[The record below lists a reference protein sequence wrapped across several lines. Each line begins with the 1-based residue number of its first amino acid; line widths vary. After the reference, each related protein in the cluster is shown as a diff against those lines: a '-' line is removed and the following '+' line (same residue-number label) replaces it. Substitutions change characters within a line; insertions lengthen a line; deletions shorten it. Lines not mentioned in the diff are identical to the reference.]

1 MNIDV
6 GLLSIIILGVMLLM
20 LLTGLPVAFVLL
32 SLSAIGFWI
41 LRGPA
46 AITSMAIVT
55 FTYITKDIFIA
66 LPTFIFMA
74 AVLEMSG
81 LGSAMYD
88 MMHKW
93 MAGLRG
99 GLAMGTLAIATV
111 IAAMTGSAATATL
124 TMGMLAYPEMEKRG
138 YDKRM
143 IIGAIPAG
151 GSLGPL
157 IPPSVVMIIVA
168 AVSVISIGKLFI
180 AGIIPGLITSLGYIS
195 YIGIRCWK
203 NPRMGPPIPVEER
216 VGWGEKFRALSMS
229 ILPILLIFL
238 VLGLIYL
245 GVATPSEAG
254 GVGAFGALICA
265 AIYRNLT
272 LKNLQRAITTS
283 LRITA
288 MLMWLLATGACF
300 SQLIG
305 VMGVQSYV
313 RDLLLGLAVE
323 PWVIVIGILGL
334 VYILG
339 MFIDATPIAVIFL
352 PIFYPIILALGLDL
366 LWFGLLFTMDL
377 LIGIMTPPFG
387 MVLFFFKGLNIPGVT
402 MMDIYRSIIPYVL
415 IMTVVMIIVFLVPEL
430 AVWLPNQMIK

>member
-6 GLLSIIILGVMLLM
+6 GLLSIILLGTMLLM

-32 SLSAIGFWI
+32 SLSAIGFWL
-41 LRGPA
+41 LRGPTSL
-46 AITSMAIVT
+46 TSMSLVT
-55 FTYITKDIFIA
+55 FTYITKDIFLA

-74 AVLEMSG
+74 AVLEISG
-81 LGSAMYD
+81 LGSAMYA

-99 GLAMGTLAIATV
+99 GLAMGTVAISTV
-111 IAAMTGSAATATL
+111 MAAMTGSVATATL
-124 TMGMLAYPEMEKRG
+124 TMGLLAYPEMEQRG

-143 IIGAIPAG
+143 IVGCIPAG
-151 GSLGPL
+151 GALGAL
-157 IPPSVVMIIVA
+157 IPPSVLMIVVA
-168 AVSVISIGKLFI
+168 AVTTLSIGKLFI
-180 AGIIPGLITSLGYIS
+180 AGAIPGLLTSLGFIL

-203 NPRMGPPIPVEER
+203 NPKMGPPISPEER
-216 VGWGEKFRALSMS
+216 VGWGEKFKSLRMAG
-229 ILPILLIFL
+229 LPLLIIFL

-254 GVGAFGALICA
+254 GIGAFGALICA
-265 AIYRNLT
+265 AIYGNLT
-272 LKNLQRAITTS
+272 FKNLLKATTTA
-283 LRITA
+283 LRITV
-288 MLMWLLATGACF
+288 MLMWLLVAGATF

-305 VMGVQSYV
+305 IVGVQSYL
-313 RDLLLGLAVE
+313 RDLLLALTVS
-323 PWVIVIGILGL
+323 PLVIVIGILAL

-352 PIFYPIILALGLDL
+352 PIFYPIVNALGFDM

-377 LIGIMTPPFG
+377 LVGVMTPPFG
-387 MVLFFFKGLNIPGVT
+387 MVLFYFKGLNIPGVT

-415 IMTVVMIIVFLVPEL
+415 IMTLVMILLFLVPEL
-430 AVWLPNQMIK
+430 AVWLPNQMIQ

>member
-6 GLLSIIILGVMLLM
+6 GLISIITISVMLLM
-20 LLTGLPVAFVLL
+20 LLTGLPVTFVLL
-32 SLSAIGFWI
+32 SLSAIGFWY
-41 LRGPA
+41 LRGLPA
-46 AITSMAIVT
+46 TSSLSIG
-55 FTYITKDIFIA
+55 FFSYITKDIFIA

-99 GLAMGTLAIATV
+99 GLAMGTVGIATV
-111 IAAMTGSAATATL
+111 MAAMTGSASTATL

-143 IIGAIPAG
+143 ITGAIMAG

-180 AGIIPGLITSLGYIS
+180 SGIIPGLITSLGYIT

-203 NPRMGPPIPVEER
+203 SPKMGPPIPLEER
-216 VGWGEKFRALSMS
+216 VDWGEKLKSLRLS

-245 GVATPSEAG
+245 GIATPSEAG
-254 GVGAFGALICA
+254 GVGAIGALICA
-265 AIYRNLT
+265 AAYRNLT
-272 LKNLQRAITTS
+272 LKNLHRATNTAV
-283 LRITA
+283 RISA
-288 MLMWLLATGACF
+288 MLLWLLATGGCF

-305 VMGVQSYV
+305 VLGVQGYL
-313 RDLLLGLAVE
+313 RDLLLALPVS
-323 PWVIVIGILGL
+323 PVVIVIGILGL
-334 VYILG
+334 VFILG

-352 PIFYPIILALGLDL
+352 PIFYPIVLALGFDL

-377 LIGIMTPPFG
+377 LVGIMTPPFG

-402 MMDIYRSIIPYVL
+402 MMDIYRAIVPFFL
-415 IMTVVMIIVFLVPEL
+415 IMMAVMVLVFLIPEL
-430 AVWLPNQMIK
+430 AVWLPNMMID

>member
-6 GLLSIIILGVMLLM
+6 GLLSIILLGTMLLM

-32 SLSAIGFWI
+32 SLSAIGFWL
-41 LRGPA
+41 LRGPTSL
-46 AITSMAIVT
+46 TSMSLVT
-55 FTYITKDIFIA
+55 FTYITKDIFLA

-74 AVLEMSG
+74 AVLEISG
-81 LGSAMYD
+81 LGSAMYA

-99 GLAMGTLAIATV
+99 GLAMGTVAISTV
-111 IAAMTGSAATATL
+111 MAAMTGSVATATL
-124 TMGMLAYPEMEKRG
+124 TMGLLAYPEMEQRG

-143 IIGAIPAG
+143 IVGCIPAG
-151 GSLGPL
+151 GALGAL
-157 IPPSVVMIIVA
+157 IPPSVLMIVVA
-168 AVSVISIGKLFI
+168 AVTTLSIGKLFI
-180 AGIIPGLITSLGYIS
+180 AGAIPGLLTSLGFIL

-203 NPRMGPPIPVEER
+203 NPKMGPPISPEER
-216 VGWGEKFRALSMS
+216 VGWGEKFKSLRMAG
-229 ILPILLIFL
+229 LPLLIIFL

-254 GVGAFGALICA
+254 GIGAFGALICA
-265 AIYRNLT
+265 AIYGNLT
-272 LKNLQRAITTS
+272 FKNLLKATTTA
-283 LRITA
+283 LRITV
-288 MLMWLLATGACF
+288 MLMWLLVAGGTF

-305 VMGVQSYV
+305 IVGVQSYL
-313 RDLLLGLAVE
+313 RDLLLALTVS
-323 PWVIVIGILGL
+323 PLVIVIGILVL

-352 PIFYPIILALGLDL
+352 PIFYPIVNALGFDM

-377 LIGIMTPPFG
+377 LVGVMTPPFG
-387 MVLFFFKGLNIPGVT
+387 MVLFYFKGLNIPGVT

-415 IMTVVMIIVFLVPEL
+415 IMTLVMILLFLVPEL
-430 AVWLPNQMIK
+430 AVWLPNQMIQ

>member
-6 GLLSIIILGVMLLM
+6 GLLSIILLGTMLLM

-32 SLSAIGFWI
+32 SLSAIGFWL
-41 LRGPA
+41 LRGPTSL
-46 AITSMAIVT
+46 TSMSLVT
-55 FTYITKDIFIA
+55 FTYITKDIFLA

-74 AVLEMSG
+74 AVLEISG
-81 LGSAMYD
+81 LGSAMYA

-99 GLAMGTLAIATV
+99 GLAMGTVAISTV
-111 IAAMTGSAATATL
+111 MAAMTGSVATATL
-124 TMGMLAYPEMEKRG
+124 TMGLLAYPEMEQRG

-143 IIGAIPAG
+143 IVGCIPAG
-151 GSLGPL
+151 GALGAL
-157 IPPSVVMIIVA
+157 IPPSVLMIVVA
-168 AVSVISIGKLFI
+168 AVTTLSIGKLFI
-180 AGIIPGLITSLGYIS
+180 AGAIPGLLTSLGFIL

-203 NPRMGPPIPVEER
+203 NPKMGPPISPEER
-216 VGWGEKFRALSMS
+216 VGWGEKFKSLRMAG
-229 ILPILLIFL
+229 LPLLIIFL

-254 GVGAFGALICA
+254 GIGAFGALICA
-265 AIYRNLT
+265 AIYGNLT
-272 LKNLQRAITTS
+272 FKNLLKATTTA
-283 LRITA
+283 LRITV
-288 MLMWLLATGACF
+288 MLMWLLVAGGTF

-305 VMGVQSYV
+305 IVGVQSYL
-313 RDLLLGLAVE
+313 RDLLLALTVS
-323 PWVIVIGILGL
+323 PLVIVIGILVL

-352 PIFYPIILALGLDL
+352 PIFYPIVNALGFDM

-377 LIGIMTPPFG
+377 LVGVMTPPFG
-387 MVLFFFKGLNIPGVT
+387 MVLFYFKGLNIPGVT

-415 IMTVVMIIVFLVPEL
+415 IMTLVMILSFLVPEL
-430 AVWLPNQMIK
+430 AVWLPNQMIQ